1 MNIMKSRRTFL
12 RHAAGAV
19 LGAVTVPTVCSAGH
33 SAGTGHY
40 IPDDLQDYDF
50 FIGRV
55 KFESDMSAGD
65 PWNIQPVGETYL
77 LDEFSQVVR
86 CQVKLFPEL
95 RRNRPGRGDL
105 KHFNAV
111 LDFNTAEDLHKFPFL
126 FMTAGGHYTFNAQQK
141 KNLKN
146 YIEQGGFLL
155 MDDCVSDGPGDY
167 FYQSSCRLLEDVFGK
182 TEVKTISTEH
192 EIFHNIYDLREVGM
206 PYVQGTQW
214 PTRGV
219 LVEDRLAVVVSAT
232 DIHCGWADRT
242 QTWFGPNVARRFGGR
257 GLHGYKESIQM
268 GINLIM
274 YVLSH

>member
-1 MNIMKSRRTFL
+1 MDAMRSRRTFL
-12 RHAAGAV
+12 RSAAGAV
-19 LGAVTVPTVCSAGH
+19 LGSLAVPTVSSARLSVGM
-33 SAGTGHY
+33 GHY
-40 IPDDLQDYDF
+40 IPADLKDYDF

-55 KFESDMSAGD
+55 KFKSDTSVGD

-77 LDEFSQVVR
+77 LDEFSNVVR
-86 CQVKLFPEL
+86 CQVKVFPEL
-95 RRNRPGRGDL
+95 RRGRPGRGDL

-111 LDFNTAEDLHKFPFL
+111 LDFNTADDLHRFPFL
-126 FMTAGGHYTFNAQQK
+126 FMTAAGHYSFNAEQK

-146 YIEQGGFLL
+146 YVEQGGFLL
-155 MDDCVSDGPGDY
+155 MDDCVADGPGDY
-167 FYQSSCRLLEDVFGK
+167 FYQSSLRLLGQIFGK
-182 TEVKTISTEH
+182 DAVKTVDHDH
-192 EIFHNIYDLREVGM
+192 EIFHNVYDLRQIGM

-219 LVEDRLAVVVSAT
+219 FIEDRLAIVVSAT

-257 GLHGYKESIQM
+257 GLHGYDESIRM

-274 YVLSH
+274 YTLSH